1 MCATGSTT
9 VGNSISD
16 VRHMALRSRTAHHT
30 MATMVAVPMAALQP
44 YMVSLTLTPMAKT
57 TASQMS
63 SDHALRPMRAAA
75 HARHAKSIA
84 HAPSAALHV
93 CDAASICQAAVVV
106 GGESP
111 IHSKAI
117 GATARFPGATRSA
130 NPTTAH
136 ANTTK
141 ASACTGMTHPHA
153 NVVAS
158 QEALTMISSGRKLA
172 ECIHAS
178 HTRSHTGRAHDGSRR
193 NLMSSLAATIPAH
206 AGHSVM
212 KAPNNTA
219 AIQSTTTAREFR
231 TSNLSDGA
239 AAISRSV

>member
-16 VRHMALRSRTAHHT
+16 VRHMALRSRRAHHT
-30 MATMVAVPMAALQP
+30 TATMVAVPIAALQP
-44 YMVSLTLTPMAKT
+44 YMVSLTLTPMTKT
-57 TASQMS
+57 TPSQMR

-75 HARHAKSIA
+75 HARHAKSIP

-93 CDAASICQAAVVV
+93 CDAASICHAAVVA

-111 IHSKAI
+111 IHSSAI

-141 ASACTGMTHPHA
+141 ASACTGMTNPHA

-158 QEALTMISSGRKLA
+158 QEALTMISNGRKLA
-172 ECIHAS
+172 ECVHAS
-178 HTRSHTGRAHDGSRR
+178 HTRSHTGSAHEGSRR
-193 NLMSSLAATIPAH
+193 NLMSSLVATIPAH
-206 AGHSVM
+206 TGHRM
-212 KAPNNTA
+212 MNAPTSNA
-219 AIQSTTTAREFR
+219 ATHRTTTARAFR
-231 TSNLSDGA
+231 TGNLSGA
-239 AAISRSV
+239 TAISRSV